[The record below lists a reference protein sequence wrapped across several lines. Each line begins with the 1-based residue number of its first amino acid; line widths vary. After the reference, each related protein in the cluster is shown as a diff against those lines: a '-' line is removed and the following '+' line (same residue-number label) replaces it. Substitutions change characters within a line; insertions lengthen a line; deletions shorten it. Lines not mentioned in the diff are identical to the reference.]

1 MGTLA
6 VKGLILVVKTEVCMT
21 YPSEML
27 LPKSVLRKIFLNRDA
42 YRNPP
47 EISKMESFAAIFNG

>member
-1 MGTLA
+1 MMGTLA

-27 LPKSVLRKIFLNRDA
+27 LTNSILRKMFLNRSA
-42 YRNPP
+42 Y
-47 EISKMESFAAIFNG
+47 